1 MKIRWVYPQVVIF
14 QIMIN
19 LLRPVVIRVCFENN
33 QIFKFGIL
41 AIIFLLLSLLL
52 FQNINLTVWNCR
64 YTQSTKKRRTRNQF
78 TVNTIANFCCRKEL
92 TQKWSALLYP
102 RYQFAHQ
109 SDHKMNSIWYFIR
122 IWIDGEYLRIDWLIW
137 CFWFN
142 SGWCFDDRGAPTGPG
157 IRRKD
162 DSNCPLNRF

>member
-1 MKIRWVYPQVVIF
+1 MKIRWVCPQVVIF

-102 RYQFAHQ
+102 RMVFWRSRRPYRPWHPAKRWFQLPIKSILIAIQRNLSSLECCQ
-109 SDHKMNSIWYFIR
+109 SFR
-122 IWIDGEYLRIDWLIW
+122 CRTLWIV
-137 CFWFN
+137 
-142 SGWCFDDRGAPTGPG
+142 
-157 IRRKD
+157 
-162 DSNCPLNRF
+162 